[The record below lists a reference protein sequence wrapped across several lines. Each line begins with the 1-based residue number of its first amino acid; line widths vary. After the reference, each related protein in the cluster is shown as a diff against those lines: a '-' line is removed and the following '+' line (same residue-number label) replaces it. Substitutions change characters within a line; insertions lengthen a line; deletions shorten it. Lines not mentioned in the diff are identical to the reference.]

1 MGVRFKKAK
10 NGLHL
15 NLSGHHCLKRRCQE
29 DVLPGRLRF
38 DLEFSGVTLTTH
50 GTSKSHHGGWRC
62 LQNPRRFMP
71 RIICAKRCHFPRS
84 KLRANLTR
92 PTQTSASHT
101 PGCPNSQCTRSSR
114 LGRMHPFGQK
124 RSFEIMLSG
133 GLSEVIYFASDDHY
147 SAYFHNKWPRII
159 WGWHLRDYEA

>member
-114 LGRMHPFGQK
+114 LGRMHPFGQEQPVK
-124 RSFEIMLSG
+124 RAPSQSGPELYRLYAPFSFINGRQISG
-133 GLSEVIYFASDDHY
+133 TQ
-147 SAYFHNKWPRII
+147 
-159 WGWHLRDYEA
+159 

>member
-124 RSFEIMLSG
+124 RPLGYDYDQGTIQG
-133 GLSEVIYFASDDHY
+133 
-147 SAYFHNKWPRII
+147 SAAHTRMSYTLGIALCICKCMVATHSR
-159 WGWHLRDYEA
+159 A